1 MSAPAAVSDAQREQF
16 RTDGYFVVERA
27 LPSEHLELLRRLSQ
41 DALDV
46 THARMDAEG
55 TDQLGL
61 SRRGKR
67 YFTQH
72 LLRERPELRDVLF
85 SPLLADVCRATL
97 GDTAYLFW
105 EQFVLKGPDLE
116 TTFSWHQD
124 SGYVH
129 ENHRPYVTVWIALDD
144 VSEINGSVYLLPY
157 RRSGI
162 RSYVKHVTDDR
173 TNDKVCYFGAD
184 PGEPIV
190 VPAGSLAVFS
200 SVVIHRSGPNLT
212 DHMRRVYLAQYSSEV
227 IMNQDGSA
235 PWGEFEQFL
244 DAGRIVSA

>member
-1 MSAPAAVSDAQREQF
+1 MSAHSLIGDAQREQY
-16 RTDGYFVVERA
+16 RTEGYFIVERA
-27 LPSEHLELLRRLSQ
+27 LPQEHLDLLRGLSQ
-41 DALDV
+41 DAVDV
-46 THARMDAEG
+46 MHARMDAER
-55 TDQLGL
+55 TDQLAL
-61 SRRGKR
+61 SVRGKR

-72 LLRERPELRDVLF
+72 LVRERPELREVLF

-105 EQFVLKGPDLE
+105 EQFVLKGPDLD

-129 ENHRPYVTVWIALDD
+129 ENHRPYLTVWIALDD
-144 VSEINGSVYLLPY
+144 VTETNGSVYLLPY
-157 RRSGI
+157 SRSGI
-162 RSYVKHVTDDR
+162 RSYVRHVTDGR
-173 TNDKVCYFGAD
+173 TNDKVCYFGTD
-184 PGEPIV
+184 PGVPVV

-212 DHMRRVYLAQYSSEV
+212 DQMRRVYLAQYSSEV
-227 IMNQDGSA
+227 IMNQDRSA

-244 DAGRIVSA
+244 EAGQIVSV